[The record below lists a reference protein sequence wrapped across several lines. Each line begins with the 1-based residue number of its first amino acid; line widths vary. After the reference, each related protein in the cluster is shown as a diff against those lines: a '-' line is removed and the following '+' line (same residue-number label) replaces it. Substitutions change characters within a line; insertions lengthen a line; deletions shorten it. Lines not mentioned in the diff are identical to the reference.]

1 MARRR
6 AVPHIPFALRHIGAT
21 GDHQD
26 PVLAALGLHGLED
39 LAAAVVPTGLPV
51 LPPPGRGEPSAA
63 AGGLSEPE
71 AIEALRALAALN
83 KPHTEMIGRGY
94 HPAFTPAV
102 IARDVLGN
110 PAWTTAYT
118 PYQAEI
124 SQGRLEAQLLF
135 QTLISDLTGLPVACA
150 SLLDEATAVAEAVL
164 LMARASRRAAGR
176 PVILDSGLHP
186 QCIEV
191 ALARC
196 EALGIRVLTAGSAA
210 IEDGSAAPG
219 EQLLGA
225 VLAHTT
231 TRGAIQD
238 LAGAIAAIH
247 ERGGLAAVDADPLA
261 LTVLREP
268 GAAGADVA
276 VGSAQ
281 RLGVP
286 LFYGGPHPGFM
297 AVADALRRQVPGR
310 IVGVSRDSEGH
321 EACRLALQTRE
332 QHIRREKAT
341 SNICTAQA
349 LLAVVAAL
357 YAVHHGPEGLKTIAH
372 HAHAQAARIAAG
384 VRAAGLDIEH
394 ENFFDTLCV
403 ILPEEAGFADKLRE
417 IAEECRV
424 NLFYAPCGTVALLS
438 IDETTL
444 PEDISVLCYIF
455 ASALGKE
462 SNFNDEV
469 GEHTIHIDRKFVR
482 TSPFLSYEVFNKYH
496 TETEMM
502 RYIKRLERKDISL
515 THSMISLGSCTM
527 KLNAASEV
535 IPLSNPAF
543 CNVHPY
549 APAEQVQGSL
559 ELLENLKSLL
569 ATITGLPV
577 VSLQPN
583 SGAAGEYA
591 GLRTIRSY
599 HEAHG
604 GGHRNKVLLPAS
616 AHGTNPASASQCGYQ
631 CVIVACDEHGNVDW
645 EDFMKKTEE
654 HKDELAAM
662 MITYPSTH
670 GIFETNIID
679 LCKRIHDCGALVYM
693 DGANMNAQVGL
704 TNPGFIGADVCHL
717 NLHKTFAIPH
727 GGGGPGSG
735 PICMTDALAPY
746 QPTHGYGV
754 DYEPIQGNVVAASP
768 LGSAG
773 IDVVSYAYIRLLG
786 AKGLERAT
794 RTAILNANYLAVR
807 LKDTYGIVY
816 TGATGRVGHELI
828 LDCRKLKE
836 VYGVDESDIA
846 KRLMDFGYH
855 APTLSFPVHGTLM
868 IEPTESESKDE
879 LDRFLAVMQC
889 IWAEMQEIKE
899 GKADAEDNVL
909 KNAPHPEYEV
919 VSDSWSHSY
928 PREKAAYPLEYLRE
942 NKFWINVARVDNGF
956 GDRNLVPAFCACIA
970 PSVEG

>member
-1 MARRR
+1 M
-6 AVPHIPFALRHIGAT
+6 
-21 GDHQD
+21 
-26 PVLAALGLHGLED
+26 
-39 LAAAVVPTGLPV
+39 
-51 LPPPGRGEPSAA
+51 
-63 AGGLSEPE
+63 
-71 AIEALRALAALN
+71 
-83 KPHTEMIGRGY
+83 
-94 HPAFTPAV
+94 
-102 IARDVLGN
+102 
-110 PAWTTAYT
+110 
-118 PYQAEI
+118 
-124 SQGRLEAQLLF
+124 
-135 QTLISDLTGLPVACA
+135 
-150 SLLDEATAVAEAVL
+150 
-164 LMARASRRAAGR
+164 
-176 PVILDSGLHP
+176 
-186 QCIEV
+186 
-191 ALARC
+191 
-196 EALGIRVLTAGSAA
+196 
-210 IEDGSAAPG
+210 
-219 EQLLGA
+219 
-225 VLAHTT
+225 
-231 TRGAIQD
+231 
-238 LAGAIAAIH
+238 
-247 ERGGLAAVDADPLA
+247 
-261 LTVLREP
+261 
-268 GAAGADVA
+268 
-276 VGSAQ
+276 
-281 RLGVP
+281 
-286 LFYGGPHPGFM
+286 
-297 AVADALRRQVPGR
+297 
-310 IVGVSRDSEGH
+310 
-321 EACRLALQTRE
+321 
-332 QHIRREKAT
+332 
-341 SNICTAQA
+341 
-349 LLAVVAAL
+349 
-357 YAVHHGPEGLKTIAH
+357 
-372 HAHAQAARIAAG
+372 
-384 VRAAGLDIEH
+384 
-394 ENFFDTLCV
+394 
-403 ILPEEAGFADKLRE
+403 
-417 IAEECRV
+417 

-444 PEDISVLCYIF
+444 PEDLSVLCYIF

-527 KLNAASEV
+527 KLNAATEV

-543 CNVHPY
+543 CNIHPY

-559 ELLENLKSLL
+559 ELLENLKGLL

-604 GGHRNKVLLPAS
+604 GGHRSKILLPAS

-631 CVIVACDEHGNVDW
+631 CVIVACDAHGNVDW

-654 HKDELAAM
+654 HKDDLAAM

-735 PICMTDALAPY
+735 PICMTEALAPY

-754 DYEPIQGNVVAASP
+754 DYEPIEGNVVSASP

-786 AKGLERAT
+786 TKGLERAT
-794 RTAILNANYLAVR
+794 RTAILNANYMAVR

-836 VYGVDESDIA
+836 TYGVDESDIA

-868 IEPTESESKDE
+868 IEPTESESKAE
-879 LDRFLAVMQC
+879 LDRFLEVMQC
-889 IWAEMQEIKE
+889 IWGEMQEIKE
-899 GKADAEDNVL
+899 GRADAEDNVL

-928 PREKAAYPLEYLRE
+928 PREKAAYPLPYLRE

-956 GDRNLVPAFCACIA
+956 GDRNLIPAFCACIA
-970 PSVEG
+970 PTIEE

>member
-1 MARRR
+1 M
-6 AVPHIPFALRHIGAT
+6 
-21 GDHQD
+21 
-26 PVLAALGLHGLED
+26 
-39 LAAAVVPTGLPV
+39 
-51 LPPPGRGEPSAA
+51 
-63 AGGLSEPE
+63 
-71 AIEALRALAALN
+71 
-83 KPHTEMIGRGY
+83 
-94 HPAFTPAV
+94 
-102 IARDVLGN
+102 
-110 PAWTTAYT
+110 
-118 PYQAEI
+118 
-124 SQGRLEAQLLF
+124 
-135 QTLISDLTGLPVACA
+135 
-150 SLLDEATAVAEAVL
+150 
-164 LMARASRRAAGR
+164 
-176 PVILDSGLHP
+176 
-186 QCIEV
+186 
-191 ALARC
+191 
-196 EALGIRVLTAGSAA
+196 
-210 IEDGSAAPG
+210 
-219 EQLLGA
+219 
-225 VLAHTT
+225 
-231 TRGAIQD
+231 
-238 LAGAIAAIH
+238 
-247 ERGGLAAVDADPLA
+247 
-261 LTVLREP
+261 
-268 GAAGADVA
+268 
-276 VGSAQ
+276 
-281 RLGVP
+281 
-286 LFYGGPHPGFM
+286 
-297 AVADALRRQVPGR
+297 
-310 IVGVSRDSEGH
+310 
-321 EACRLALQTRE
+321 
-332 QHIRREKAT
+332 
-341 SNICTAQA
+341 
-349 LLAVVAAL
+349 
-357 YAVHHGPEGLKTIAH
+357 
-372 HAHAQAARIAAG
+372 
-384 VRAAGLDIEH
+384 
-394 ENFFDTLCV
+394 
-403 ILPEEAGFADKLRE
+403 ILPEEPGFADKLRE

-424 NLFYAPCGTVALLS
+424 NLFYAPCGVVALLS

-444 PEDISVLCYIF
+444 PEDLSVLCYIF

-469 GEHTIHIDRKFVR
+469 GEYTIHIDRKFVR

-543 CNVHPY
+543 CNIHPY
-549 APAEQVQGSL
+549 APADQVQGSL
-559 ELLENLKSLL
+559 ELLENLKGLL

-604 GGHRNKVLLPAS
+604 GAHRNKILLPAS

-654 HKDELAAM
+654 HKDNLAAM

-754 DYEPIQGNVVAASP
+754 DYEPIEGNVVAASP
-768 LGSAG
+768 LGSTG

-786 AKGLERAT
+786 TKGLERAT
-794 RTAILNANYLAVR
+794 RTAILNANYMAVR

-836 VYGVDESDIA
+836 TYGVDESDIA

-868 IEPTESESKDE
+868 IEPTESESKAE
-879 LDRFLAVMQC
+879 LDRFLEVMQC
-889 IWAEMQEIKE
+889 IWEEMQEIKD
-899 GKADAEDNVL
+899 GRADAEDNVL
-909 KNAPHPEYEV
+909 KNAPHPECEV

-928 PREKAAYPLEYLRE
+928 PREKAAYPLPYLRE

-970 PSVEG
+970 PSLEE